1 MWAYQQLVD
10 LRYEWAL
17 KIDPLPDSPAGSPQ
31 SDALYYLAE
40 GSLAGNASVQP
51 PGSLAFYVAALEENA
66 RNTTS
71 QNSIAGARHSLYC
84 LYATACRALLMRR

>member
-1 MWAYQQLVD
+1 MD